1 MYSASIW
8 TVAFRTSTSFKNWVL
23 PICFPPPCPLD
34 FKICSLYASN
44 ILRPFHI
51 LWGAAVLQNGKF
63 RFEGP
68 PNKDFFRLY
77 REVLLQQSGC
87 QKVSRKG
94 DCFPFFRVC
103 DVFCFSYFFLDW
115 TWVSKLWELMASQAT
130 TVQKKFLSI
139 KPRTQVQLV
148 STCLSN
154 SPTIKSETRY
164 PNIKGPQISKEF
176 VKPSFWRS
184 WFYSG
189 PGEWS

>member
-1 MYSASIW
+1 MYPASIW
-8 TVAFRTSTSFKNWVL
+8 TVVFRTSTSFKNWVL
-23 PICFPPPCPLD
+23 PICSPPPCPLD
-34 FKICSLYASN
+34 FKICSLYPSN

-103 DVFCFSYFFLDW
+103 DVYFVFLISFW
-115 TWVSKLWELMASQAT
+115 TEPESANYGNWWHPKPQPSKRS
-130 TVQKKFLSI
+130 FSI

-164 PNIKGPQISKEF
+164 PNIKGPHVSKEF

-184 WFYSG
+184 WF
-189 PGEWS
+189 

>member
-1 MYSASIW
+1 
-8 TVAFRTSTSFKNWVL
+8 
-23 PICFPPPCPLD
+23 
-34 FKICSLYASN
+34 
-44 ILRPFHI
+44 LRPFHI

-103 DVFCFSYFFLDW
+103 DVLCFSYFFLDW

-130 TVQKKFLSI
+130 TVQKKFLYKTKDPGPACI
-139 KPRTQVQLV
+139 DMPFEQPHYKIRDQV
-148 STCLSN
+148 
-154 SPTIKSETRY
+154 
-164 PNIKGPQISKEF
+164 PQ
-176 VKPSFWRS
+176 
-184 WFYSG
+184 Y
-189 PGEWS
+189 

>member
-8 TVAFRTSTSFKNWVL
+8 TVVFRTSTSFKNWVL

-34 FKICSLYASN
+34 FKIWS
-44 ILRPFHI
+44 
-51 LWGAAVLQNGKF
+51 
-63 RFEGP
+63 
-68 PNKDFFRLY
+68 
-77 REVLLQQSGC
+77 LQQTFWGLSIYCEAQQYSKMENSGL
-87 QKVSRKG
+87 KG
-94 DCFPFFRVC
+94 PRIRIFFDCIGR
-103 DVFCFSYFFLDW
+103 FCFNNPGAKKCPEMAIVFHFFGYVMCFSFFCSYFFLDW
-115 TWVSKLWELMASQAT
+115 TWVSKLWKLMASQAP

-164 PNIKGPQISKEF
+164 PNIKGPHVSKEF

-184 WFYSG
+184 WF
-189 PGEWS
+189 